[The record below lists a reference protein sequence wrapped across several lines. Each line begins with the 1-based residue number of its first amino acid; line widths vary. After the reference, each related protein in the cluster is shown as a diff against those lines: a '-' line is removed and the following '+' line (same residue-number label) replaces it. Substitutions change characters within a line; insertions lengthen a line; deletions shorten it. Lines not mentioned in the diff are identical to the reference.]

1 MTSGLP
7 GCWGVCWH
15 SCGSVGIPT
24 RSAWLPLPC
33 QPKSP
38 AFPFF
43 FMLKFNRWAWHSP
56 WRSGY
61 MPWCRFLR
69 WLFSTLERSLTLEHH
84 LELGWWI
91 SRVRWCFFFRE
102 TLYFNIFFS
111 TCFHVSTNVSTFF
124 STNLWPWLQK
134 TSPSWSPMWCTRSTP
149 GRAGLSGPAM
159 AMKMMHGTWTWR
171 HGAKSLVSA
180 TY

>member
-1 MTSGLP
+1 MTSGFP

-33 QPKSP
+33 QPKPP

-43 FMLKFNRWAWHSP
+43 NAEVQSLGMTFSLAKWIHAMMSVSKMTFLDSGEIPHFRTSLRTRMVNQQGQMMFFLKKLFQH
-56 WRSGY
+56 
-61 MPWCRFLR
+61 FL
-69 WLFSTLERSLTLEHH
+69 
-84 LELGWWI
+84 
-91 SRVRWCFFFRE
+91 
-102 TLYFNIFFS
+102 S